1 MRTRIIVAIAA
12 LIAASALVAGP
23 DTAGAREA
31 SVAQTLGSAQF
42 RAVTLTLLSGT
53 PATSITTLDIANR
66 SAGWL
71 GPDTALA
78 EAGVTAEVAGA
89 RPTGPQPTVQAIRA
103 PKNPWRFDGDISW
116 YGPGMYGSRTAC
128 GVTLSETVRGVASRS
143 LPCGTLV
150 TFRSPSNGRTVTV
163 PVIDRGPYVWG
174 RIWDMSAGLCLYLDH
189 CYTGSIY
196 WKLAGG

>member
-1 MRTRIIVAIAA
+1 VRTRIIVAIAA
-12 LIAASALVAGP
+12 LIAASALVAGS

-31 SVAQTLGSAQF
+31 SVAQTLDSAQF
-42 RAVTLTLLSGT
+42 RAVTLTMPSDS
-53 PATSITTLDIANR
+53 PATSITTLDIAYR

-103 PKNPWRFDGDISW
+103 PKNLWHFDANISW
-116 YGPGMYGSRTAC
+116 YGPGMYGRRTAC
-128 GVTLSETVRGVASRS
+128 GVTLTKTVRGVASRS

-150 TFRSPSNGRTVTV
+150 TFRNASNGRKVTV
-163 PVIDRGPYVWG
+163 PVIDRGPYVSG

-189 CYTGSIY
+189 CYTGSIS
-196 WKLAGG
+196 WMLTRG